1 MARVTVR
8 VLVSACRAGRG
19 RGAPPWQGRAQA
31 HSAAAGP
38 RPPQSAGGGRSEPR
52 RPWPPPAAEELGPRA
67 PAAADDGDHTGRV
80 AAAAAAAASQN
91 AASKARRG
99 GAAAVSRAVP
109 VPAAAAR
116 GEREGRRE
124 SRGIAEPVRSPRC
137 CPAGREAAAR
147 DWIGQRDAI
156 DVLQQMRRGRAM
168 TLKT

>member
-1 MARVTVR
+1 MSAGARVR
-8 VLVSACRAGRG
+8 SRAGRG
-19 RGAPPWQGRAQA
+19 RGAPPWQGHAQA

-147 DWIGQRDAI
+147 GLLQEETWLQRRNW
-156 DVLQQMRRGRAM
+156 RRC
-168 TLKT
+168 